1 MKTVIVTGASSG
13 LGREFAEVLGK
24 LPQVDEVWLVA
35 RRGDRLEE
43 LRSTIQA
50 KVFPLSLDLSRFADL
65 EKLRIALADR
75 QPEVIALVN
84 AAGYGRFGEVENISL
99 LDQLG
104 MVDVNVSALTAVTY
118 HVLPYLAQGAEVYQ
132 IASRAAFQPVPYMT
146 VYGATKSYVLSFS
159 RGLNVEL
166 KDRGI
171 HVMAVCPGWVRTE
184 FFHRAAQQPDVIQY
198 YNRFHSVS
206 QVVRRALKDMK
217 RRKDVSVCG
226 PTLRFQRLLAKLL
239 PQRLVMWVW
248 CRQQKK

>member
-84 AAGYGRFGEVENISL
+84 AAGYGRFGEVENVSL
-99 LDQLG
+99 IIRSMNDKVSGL
-104 MVDVNVSALTAVTY
+104 VNPGYSFIAFFVACKTALLT
-118 HVLPYLAQGAEVYQ
+118 H
-132 IASRAAFQPVPYMT
+132 
-146 VYGATKSYVLSFS
+146 
-159 RGLNVEL
+159 
-166 KDRGI
+166 
-171 HVMAVCPGWVRTE
+171 
-184 FFHRAAQQPDVIQY
+184 
-198 YNRFHSVS
+198 
-206 QVVRRALKDMK
+206 RRA
-217 RRKDVSVCG
+217 
-226 PTLRFQRLLAKLL
+226 
-239 PQRLVMWVW
+239 
-248 CRQQKK
+248 